1 MKEIHQTTYMP
12 FFRPLYILFSI
23 NFCYKNVQREP
34 KLILSCITE
43 AVIVGWDCRRD
54 ESGADG
60 RRAPKQAV
68 R

>member
-1 MKEIHQTTYMP
+1 MYTGLFIFM
-12 FFRPLYILFSI
+12 YILFSI

-54 ESGADG
+54 EAGQQDPSRQCDDG
-60 RRAPKQAV
+60 GNEAR
-68 R
+68 